1 MKTRYTEFSLIE
13 LVDDIAGDWPSRS
26 FLKLFS
32 IAQKCLIEKMLDRP
46 EMHNVRPSFFPGKLL
61 KFLLLFWKVY
71 ILLDELAVMSG
82 KLFAEES
89 SKKPT
94 TGKKT

>member
-61 KFLLLFWKVY
+61 KFLLLFCRY
-71 ILLDELAVMSG
+71 ISFLMN
-82 KLFAEES
+82 
-89 SKKPT
+89 
-94 TGKKT
+94 